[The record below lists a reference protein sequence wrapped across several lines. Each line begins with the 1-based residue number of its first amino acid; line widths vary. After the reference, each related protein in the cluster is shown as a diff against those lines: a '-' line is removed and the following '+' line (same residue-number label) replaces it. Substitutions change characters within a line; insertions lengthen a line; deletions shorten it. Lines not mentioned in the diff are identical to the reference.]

1 MNALTRISCKED
13 QKHYKKVGRK
23 YVQVNDP
30 CATEGLRKG
39 WWLVHVQDGCT
50 STRAQVH
57 PSRAEIDAAIRENS
71 EKITDILMDASKPE
85 LQKSIPISPEL
96 QSDWNAFIAKHG
108 KEMAK
113 VYYPSIYDVAEKIII
128 ELTKR

>member
-1 MNALTRISCKED
+1 MRAIERSYLKED
-13 QKHYKKVGRK
+13 RKLYKKVGRK

-39 WWLVHVQDGCT
+39 WWLVHVEDGCT

-57 PSRAEIDAAIRENS
+57 PSRAEIDAAIRENAD
-71 EKITDILMDASKPE
+71 KISDILVKASEPS
-85 LQKSIPISPEL
+85 LNKSQPISPEL
-96 QSDWNAFIAKHG
+96 QADWNAFITKHG

-113 VYYPSIYDVAEKIII
+113 VYYPSIYDIAEKIIT